1 MLLPP
6 VPGRFSVARRGG
18 QRLFVSHGFPGL
30 LLPLRVPHKPG
41 PMRLRVPGRFSVAR
55 RGGQRLF
62 VSQVFPGL
70 LLPLRVP
77 LKPGPLM
84 LRVVRC
90 LPRCR

>member
-30 LLPLRVPHKPG
+30 LLPLRVP
-41 PMRLRVPGRFSVAR
+41 
-55 RGGQRLF
+55 
-62 VSQVFPGL
+62 
-70 LLPLRVP
+70 

>member
-1 MLLPP
+1 M
-6 VPGRFSVARRGG
+6 ARRGG

-62 VSQVFPGL
+62 VSHGFPGL
-70 LLPLRVP
+70 LSPLRLP
-77 LKPGPLM
+77 LKPGPM
-84 LRVVRC
+84 RLRVVLF